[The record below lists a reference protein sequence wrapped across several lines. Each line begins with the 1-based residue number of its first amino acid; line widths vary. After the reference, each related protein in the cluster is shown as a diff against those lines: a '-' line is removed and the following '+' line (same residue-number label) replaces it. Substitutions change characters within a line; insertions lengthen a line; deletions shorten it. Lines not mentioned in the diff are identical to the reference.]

1 MSDDKSTLSPKGCC
15 MKKVGKLMNE
25 LGFNKNSSDSAKEAF
40 IKYLIKQS
48 TGHDV
53 ATPSEKKIIQENPQK
68 IVSFPKQLAFDF
80 EEENDSRKKA

>member
-1 MSDDKSTLSPKGCC
+1 
-15 MKKVGKLMNE
+15 MKKVGQLMQD
-25 LGFNKNSSDSAKEAF
+25 LGFNKDSSDSAKEAF

-53 ATPSEKKIIQENPQK
+53 ITPTEKRIIAENPQK

-80 EEENDSRKKA
+80 DEETQQNQNSKKAKQV